1 MNLYI
6 RFPKA
11 TKTEIIRNYL
21 DSWDPLRMREQAGYM
36 FYNYEADVIAQT
48 IRKNSKPERI
58 SKLVH
63 DLVAKKMIEEGV
75 QLGIDQGS
83 CDRIAIAMITAVKNV
98 GTNRH

>member
-1 MNLYI
+1 VNLYL

-11 TKTEIIRNYL
+11 TKTDIIRGFL
-21 DSWDPLRMREQAGYM
+21 DTWDPLRMREQAGYM

-63 DLVAKKMIEEGV
+63 DLVANKMIEEGV

-83 CDRIAIAMITAVKNV
+83 CDRIAVAMITSVKNM
-98 GTNRH
+98 R

>member
-1 MNLYI
+1 MSLYI

-11 TKTEIIRNYL
+11 TKTDIIRNYL

-48 IRKNSKPERI
+48 IRKNSKSERI

-63 DLVAKKMIEEGV
+63 DLVANKMMEEGV

-83 CDRIAIAMITAVKNV
+83 CDMIAVAMIPAVKNM
-98 GTNRH
+98 R